1 MDWMLVEMRSNRLS
15 VDGRRNSTFRGISLE
30 RAELVCTGQPRQ
42 DAGYRSATGGQA
54 DLAANAVRERE
65 LYLDQRSRRKNHS
78 PPGNARSHH
87 PTPLRKQLDVGNLRR
102 RLHSPGRGHMYRITP
117 FLPSLAPI
125 VLPRQT
131 ARRRLDP
138 ESPTCPSLHRR
149 ESRLIGAAFALLL
162 SYWMARS
169 ISSPIEQAATQL
181 VQLTDQTSLA
191 VEQLAGA
198 SQSAAEALSRQASSL
213 EQPSATLEELTA
225 ATKRDLAGAQQIQEL
240 VNQVRVVVAKG
251 DQHVNQMATAPKEI
265 LGSANQVRK
274 IVHTIE
280 ENRVSDQHSRAKR
293 SSGGGACG

>member
-1 MDWMLVEMRSNRLS
+1 
-15 VDGRRNSTFRGISLE
+15 
-30 RAELVCTGQPRQ
+30 
-42 DAGYRSATGGQA
+42 
-54 DLAANAVRERE
+54 
-65 LYLDQRSRRKNHS
+65 
-78 PPGNARSHH
+78 
-87 PTPLRKQLDVGNLRR
+87 
-102 RLHSPGRGHMYRITP
+102 
-117 FLPSLAPI
+117 
-125 VLPRQT
+125 
-131 ARRRLDP
+131 
-138 ESPTCPSLHRR
+138 
-149 ESRLIGAAFALLL
+149 LIGAAFALLL

-240 VNQVRVVVAKG
+240 VNQVRVVVAEG
-251 DQHVNQMATAPKEI
+251 DQHVNQMATALKEI

-280 ENRVSDQHSRAKR
+280 EIGFQTNILALNAAVEAARAGEAGPGFSIVADEVRNLASGIAGGERNSRINSALAEEYRDWGFHRRQAVSHLRRDRETQRGGDRR
-293 SSGGGACG
+293 SVEYYGPFLSQVDRISQISAAVSQLSDLTQQQAAGSEQSASAAEELCAQASSVGKMSEDLAEVVRGHAGLIQTGTAR

>member
-1 MDWMLVEMRSNRLS
+1 
-15 VDGRRNSTFRGISLE
+15 
-30 RAELVCTGQPRQ
+30 
-42 DAGYRSATGGQA
+42 
-54 DLAANAVRERE
+54 
-65 LYLDQRSRRKNHS
+65 
-78 PPGNARSHH
+78 
-87 PTPLRKQLDVGNLRR
+87 
-102 RLHSPGRGHMYRITP
+102 
-117 FLPSLAPI
+117 
-125 VLPRQT
+125 
-131 ARRRLDP
+131 
-138 ESPTCPSLHRR
+138 
-149 ESRLIGAAFALLL
+149 LIGAAFALLL

-280 ENRVSDQHSRAKR
+280 EIAFQTNILALNAAVAAARAGEAGPGFSIVADEVRNLASAHRRRRKKLPN
-293 SSGGGACG
+293 